1 MGSATPVSCLAW
13 RFLVIQSLGFLL
25 SSGGHEPTASV
36 SAGLMNRSPSKD
48 GSYRHTACRE
58 LLYIEML
65 EDLGLSILDFF
76 AFSDVS
82 LSVADVPSED

>member
-1 MGSATPVSCLAW
+1 
-13 RFLVIQSLGFLL
+13 
-25 SSGGHEPTASV
+25 
-36 SAGLMNRSPSKD
+36 MNRSPSKD
-48 GSYRHTACRE
+48 ASYRHTACRE

-82 LSVADVPSED
+82 LSVADVLSED